1 MYILLVSAY
10 FVAVKMV
17 TTILSIIQYSGCV
30 GTGWN
35 IPDYCFW
42 VKLGCNYISLGRFQI
57 LDEQQA
63 QALGFSKARVILDGG
78 TMHLSCPHDDMQRLI
93 KKCTYLF

>member
-17 TTILSIIQYSGCV
+17 TTIISIIQYSGCA

-35 IPDYCFW
+35 IPDSCIW
-42 VKLGCNYISLGRFQI
+42 VSLDVIISLGRIQI

-63 QALGFSKARVILDGG
+63 QTLGFSKAKVILDGG
-78 TMHLSCPHDDMQRLI
+78 TLHLSCPHDDMQRLI

>member
-35 IPDYCFW
+35 IPDSC
-42 VKLGCNYISLGRFQI
+42 VCVSLDATISLGRFQI